1 MSSNDFVYVGTE
13 LDLFAQAENWKEYYG
28 KFLRRRIAGRVL
40 EVGAGIGGTTRVLW
54 DRKVERWVCL
64 EPDAELH
71 SQLAAQAERGEL
83 PSECEVRLGTLA
95 DLPDEEKF
103 QTILYIDVLEHIEDD
118 QGEVQRAAKHL
129 APGGHLI
136 VLAPAHNWLFS
147 PFDRAVGHF
156 RRYNRP
162 SLLKLGVAGLVPVA
176 ARYFDSVG
184 MLASL
189 ANKALL
195 RASSPSVSQ
204 IRLWDRVMVPC
215 SRVLD
220 PVLGHSLGKTVVV
233 IWQAPVAK

>member
-13 LDLFAQAENWKEYYG
+13 LDLFAQAENWKGYYG

-40 EVGAGIGGTTRVLW
+40 EVGAGIGGTTRILW
-54 DRKVERWVCL
+54 NDKVERWLCL
-64 EPDAELH
+64 EPDAQLH
-71 SQLAAQAERGEL
+71 GQLAAQSERGEL
-83 PSECEVRLGTLA
+83 PAGCEVRLGTLA
-95 DLPDEEKF
+95 DLPADEQF

-118 QGEVQRAAKHL
+118 QGEVEHAARHL

-162 SLLKLGVAGLVPVA
+162 GLLKLGVSGLVAVA

-195 RASSPSVSQ
+195 RASSPTVSQ

-233 IWQAPVAK
+233 IWQRAS

>member
-1 MSSNDFVYVGTE
+1 MSSNDFAYVGTE
-13 LDLFAQAENWKEYYG
+13 LDLFAQAENWKEYFG

-54 DRKVERWVCL
+54 NERVARWVCL
-64 EPDAELH
+64 EPDAQLH
-71 SQLAAQAERGEL
+71 GQLVAQAERGEL
-83 PSECEVRLGTLA
+83 PAGCEVRLGTLA
-95 DLPDEEKF
+95 DLSDAEQF

-118 QGEVQRAAKHL
+118 QGEVERAALHL

-136 VLAPAHNWLFS
+136 VLAPAHAWLFS
-147 PFDRAVGHF
+147 PFDHAVGHF
-156 RRYNRP
+156 RRYNRA
-162 SLLKLGVAGLVPVA
+162 SLSRLGVAGLVPVA

-195 RASSPSVSQ
+195 RSAHPNLAQ
-204 IRLWDRVMVPC
+204 IRLWDRVLVPC

-220 PVLGHSLGKTVVV
+220 PLLGHSLGKTVVV
-233 IWQAPVAK
+233 IWQRQ

>member
-1 MSSNDFVYVGTE
+1 M
-13 LDLFAQAENWKEYYG
+13 
-28 KFLRRRIAGRVL
+28 
-40 EVGAGIGGTTRVLW
+40 
-54 DRKVERWVCL
+54 
-64 EPDAELH
+64 
-71 SQLAAQAERGEL
+71 
-83 PSECEVRLGTLA
+83 
-95 DLPDEEKF
+95 
-103 QTILYIDVLEHIEDD
+103 LYIDVLEHIEDD
-118 QGEVQRAAKHL
+118 QGEVEHAARHL

-162 SLLKLGVAGLVPVA
+162 GLLKLGVPGLVPVA

-184 MLASL
+184 MLASM

-195 RASSPSVSQ
+195 RASSPTVSQ

-233 IWQAPVAK
+233 IWQRES